1 MSPLAVLGVPDG
13 VVEVE
18 DLADCLQEVDLI
30 APVVPEYI
38 QERSQCWALG

>member
-1 MSPLAVLGVPDG
+1 MAPLAVLGVPDG

-18 DLADCLQEVDLI
+18 DLADGLQEVDLV

-38 QERSQCWALG
+38 QERSQGRALG